1 MLRHNDPTSQQPRRL
16 SRVRVLGPHRPP
28 KLARRDPTPDIGH
41 RNSERKATG
50 DRKPF
55 LLFAPVRANLN
66 SPVFHQFPSLG
77 SPACHVRQVVHS
89 KHLNSDNRAA
99 ALDWRGTIGLA
110 PEAFRGQFEHRQFG
124 AGSQRSKENTE
135 QSQFLA
141 THGESMGYSC
151 FRCRG
156 TPGSTRRDGSLHR
169 VTSQLRLSA
178 GDRRNG
184 HRAMTTIEGRGTT
197 ERQNYQTNPI

>member
-1 MLRHNDPTSQQPRRL
+1 MSRKDKLFIQSILVPISAPR
-16 SRVRVLGPHRPP
+16 PW
-28 KLARRDPTPDIGH
+28 IG
-41 RNSERKATG
+41 EVQYDG
-50 DRKPF
+50 
-55 LLFAPVRANLN
+55 
-66 SPVFHQFPSLG
+66 
-77 SPACHVRQVVHS
+77 
-89 KHLNSDNRAA
+89 
-99 ALDWRGTIGLA
+99 A

-156 TPGSTRRDGSLHR
+156 GPGSTRRDGSLHR
-169 VTSQLRLSA
+169 VTVHPRLSA

-197 ERQNYQTNPI
+197 ERQNYQNKPNLEISQTISITYPTIPRAKKRTGKRRTSPDDSPLVRRAS